1 MSGPVNSASIR
12 LASSS
17 RGAPASAETAASAFG
32 LRESEACAAGAR
44 WWQPPSSS
52 GAGSN
57 PSKAI
62 VRRNPIGAYLTDKQD
77 KMATAKTARPKAT
90 RASAPRTGPRTWPR
104 LVAGL
109 AVLMLGLAWYYH
121 GEVMARAVAGT
132 AYGARVGCS
141 CRFVG
146 GRGLRDCRKDFEPWM
161 R

>member
-1 MSGPVNSASIR
+1 
-12 LASSS
+12 
-17 RGAPASAETAASAFG
+17 
-32 LRESEACAAGAR
+32 
-44 WWQPPSSS
+44 
-52 GAGSN
+52 
-57 PSKAI
+57 
-62 VRRNPIGAYLTDKQD
+62 
-77 KMATAKTARPKAT
+77 MATAKTARPKAT
-90 RASAPRTGPRTWPR
+90 RASAPRTVPRTWPR

-146 GRGLRDCRKDFEPWM
+146 GRGLGDCRKDFEPGMSLVRLSDDAAEKSGTASGPLLASATATYRQGFGCVLEPWK